1 MALERR
7 LILASTTSLL
17 HLRGV
22 ERWLL
27 EVATRL
33 GSCTILTFSV
43 GLRDI
48 KDVEKRVIEIKGR
61 LKGVEWHELRM
72 QSHESMRA
80 PSSVVRFMRHSGLA
94 EP

>member
-1 MALERR
+1 MTLERR
-7 LILASTTSLL
+7 LVLASTASLL

-33 GSCTILTFSV
+33 GNCMILTFSV

-48 KDVEKRVIEIKGR
+48 EDVEERIIEIKGR
-61 LKGVEWHELRM
+61 LKGVEWHELRAL
-72 QSHESMRA
+72 SYES
-80 PSSVVRFMRHSGLA
+80 VW
-94 EP
+94 

>member
-1 MALERR
+1 
-7 LILASTTSLL
+7 
-17 HLRGV
+17 
-22 ERWLL
+22 L

-72 QSHESMRA
+72 LSHESMRA